1 MRANAIG
8 DEGVKVLTR
17 RLTVGLKAFLVG
29 WTLLRAV
36 DGVAQVLPAPTT
48 LQQEKEVCRAEK
60 VALGT
65 TMASVFH
72 EFDTARDPVPLET
85 LVSVDGRIRGLLR
98 NRPSYRPCEDDS
110 ALIYDK
116 RWERMGVMTGYWNDL
131 EYTGR
136 LLVVAH
142 RRAPRS
148 GLRPYTLFATVFGET
163 SHSGLGIM
171 PDIKAAYAYEAEF
184 PDGPF
189 IGDVCRTIADFHKDL
204 FMVLRDR
211 LADYKYH
218 CFAPYIRAGA
228 RSQQRDQ
235 AQRVALDYYQR
246 VLRLAP
252 GDQRVQ
258 TFLEETRNGTVRA
271 WSFCAD

>member
-1 MRANAIG
+1 MEECARCPHELARVRASLTRMPAFLDVHGKNVRPMRANAIG

-98 NRPSYRPCEDDS
+98 AVAAEGPSPARCPGLLPARVAARPRGS
-110 ALIYDK
+110 A
-116 RWERMGVMTGYWNDL
+116 R
-131 EYTGR
+131 
-136 LLVVAH
+136 
-142 RRAPRS
+142 
-148 GLRPYTLFATVFGET
+148 
-163 SHSGLGIM
+163 
-171 PDIKAAYAYEAEF
+171 PDI
-184 PDGPF
+184 P
-189 IGDVCRTIADFHKDL
+189 
-204 FMVLRDR
+204 
-211 LADYKYH
+211 
-218 CFAPYIRAGA
+218 
-228 RSQQRDQ
+228 
-235 AQRVALDYYQR
+235 
-246 VLRLAP
+246 
-252 GDQRVQ
+252 
-258 TFLEETRNGTVRA
+258 
-271 WSFCAD
+271 